1 MNHICSLLIRV
12 LQLVRKPFF
21 YNPPIIHK
29 TFGVRRSA
37 VLEVSDLA
45 KRLYTAGIQSII
57 FAKSRV
63 RVEMIVTYLKELTR
77 NKLLDESVRGYRGV
91 STI

>member
-1 MNHICSLLIRV
+1 M
-12 LQLVRKPFF
+12 F
-21 YNPPIIHK
+21 YNPPIVHK

-45 KRLYTAGIQSII
+45 KRLYTAGIQTII

-77 NKLLDESVRGYRGV
+77 DKLLDESVQGLSRWLFA
-91 STI
+91 I

>member
-1 MNHICSLLIRV
+1 M
-12 LQLVRKPFF
+12 
-21 YNPPIIHK
+21 
-29 TFGVRRSA
+29 RRSA

-77 NKLLDESVRGYRGV
+77 NKLLDESVRGYRGGIYHLSDV
-91 STI
+91 SSKKACVMGRFKQ